1 MKRLMCLVLVV
12 AFARAAAAQEAE
24 EDRGPYLGLS
34 LGSFNYE
41 QENGEFGIFVEDT
54 TPAYRIIG
62 GYRFNDHFALEG
74 TWGENPNLE
83 DTTVFSNGTVGVR
96 GEYEV
101 RTVRA
106 LGILP
111 LGDKV
116 SLYGALGY
124 YDAVLDATVTS
135 SLVSS
140 RPYDVEDTSD
150 GATLA
155 LGVQF
160 DLERVDIRAELEKF
174 LDSGSEAWGFN
185 VGVFFRF

>member
-54 TPAYRIIG
+54 TPGYRIIG

>member
-1 MKRLMCLVLVV
+1 
-12 AFARAAAAQEAE
+12 
-24 EDRGPYLGLS
+24 
-34 LGSFNYE
+34 
-41 QENGEFGIFVEDT
+41 
-54 TPAYRIIG
+54 
-62 GYRFNDHFALEG
+62 
-74 TWGENPNLE
+74 
-83 DTTVFSNGTVGVR
+83 
-96 GEYEV
+96 
-101 RTVRA
+101 
-106 LGILP
+106 

-140 RPYDVEDTSD
+140 RPYDVEDSSD